1 MESQLSHSL
10 LLACQGKDAAF
21 VMERPGGLFL
31 GLETGKAYYCYVEQ
45 NADQLKKDQASGAAR
60 AAAEAK
66 AGGGGGKKEDGRG
79 FESCSCIY
87 GAPCVD
93 EYGCRDWTN
102 RFAVAKK
109 NGWKGF

>member
-1 MESQLSHSL
+1 MSDCVYMCVW
-10 LLACQGKDAAF
+10 A
-21 VMERPGGLFL
+21 VGGL
-31 GLETGKAYYCYVEQ
+31 
-45 NADQLKKDQASGAAR
+45 QARLASDK
-60 AAAEAK
+60 AAA
-66 AGGGGGKKEDGRG
+66 GGGGKKEDGRG